1 VSQAATVPATP
12 DLSRRERRKLEL
24 RGRIVERAAELFAR
38 QGFARTTVAE
48 ICDGADVAQKTF
60 FNHFP
65 SKQHLLRTLAHL
77 GFDRLLT
84 DIESVRKE
92 QQSTPER
99 LKQFFGL
106 VAENA
111 AEGGPMN
118 RELVTELVHVLST
131 SSEKSA
137 EAQRL
142 LDAFGA
148 IVRDGIEAGDV
159 TRRHDAVTLTEM
171 IQGAYYVLMFN
182 YANIDEFPIEEQAE
196 AVARFLGDAL
206 APHSEEE

>member
-1 VSQAATVPATP
+1 
-12 DLSRRERRKLEL
+12 
-24 RGRIVERAAELFAR
+24 
-38 QGFARTTVAE
+38 
-48 ICDGADVAQKTF
+48 
-60 FNHFP
+60 
-65 SKQHLLRTLAHL
+65 
-77 GFDRLLT
+77 
-84 DIESVRKE
+84 
-92 QQSTPER
+92 
-99 LKQFFGL
+99 
-106 VAENA
+106 
-111 AEGGPMN
+111 MN

-148 IVRDGIEAGDV
+148 IVRDGTEAGDV
-159 TRRHDAVTLTEM
+159 TRRHAAVTLTEM